1 MKDAFMSLAESGIT
15 PDHRGKVR
23 ETLDLGDHLWIVTTD
38 RISAFDCV
46 LPEGLTGKGI
56 LLNQLAAFWFRGLEQ
71 FIPTHFVSCDDS
83 DLPARFASLRDRVR
97 GRWMLVR
104 KADRLPIECV
114 VRGYLTGSG
123 WAEYRETGFVCGIRL
138 PEGLVEFDRLPQ
150 PTFTPTTKED
160 VGHDRP
166 MSPAETRSLLG
177 AETASEVERL
187 SIEIYQRAAE
197 YALARG
203 IVIADTKFEFGWIDG
218 RLSLID
224 EALTPDSSRFWTRES
239 LEERP
244 PGWKSPVSL
253 DKQYVRDYLKTLD
266 WNREPPAPP
275 LPPDVEKEAL
285 ARYARACDSLTEGR
299 KAPDWGGTR

>member
-1 MKDAFMSLAESGIT
+1 MKDAFMSLIDMGVT

-46 LPEGLTGKGI
+46 MPEGLAGKGI

-71 FIPTHFVSCDDS
+71 FLPTHFVSCDEP

-123 WAEYRETGFVCGIRL
+123 WSEYRETGSVCGIRL
-138 PEGLVEFDRLPQ
+138 PDGLKEFDRLPA

-166 MSPAETRSLLG
+166 MSPDETRTLLG
-177 AETASEVERL
+177 ADVAREVERL
-187 SIEIYQRAAE
+187 SIEVYERAAA

-218 RLSLID
+218 KLSLID

-239 LEERP
+239 LENRP
-244 PGWKSPVSL
+244 AGWKSPVSL

-275 LPPDVEKEAL
+275 LPPHVEAEGL
-285 ARYARACDSLTEGR
+285 ARYVRACDSLTEGG
-299 KAPDWGGTR
+299 KAPAWGGSQ